1 MPVTN
6 LFYWIEIK
14 SMKVEKMMWNLY
26 NYCHTIPVINECL
39 REMGGARSYVDCVY
53 FEILTFIWDCVWLS
67 SEFDISLTEISFD
80 VCLSQMVSA

>member
-1 MPVTN
+1 
-6 LFYWIEIK
+6 
-14 SMKVEKMMWNLY
+14 
-26 NYCHTIPVINECL
+26 VINECL